1 MRDLDDVSVYG
12 QLDPAD
18 MRGQIR
24 GLPKQCHKAWHKA
37 LDFDLPSDYREV
49 DKVVVLGMGGSAI
62 GGDLV
67 RSLVS
72 EEGKVVISVNR
83 DYDLPAFVDDRTLV
97 IASSY
102 SGNTEETLSAFGQ
115 ALNTGCKKL
124 AITTGG
130 TLKRM
135 AKEARVP
142 VFIIEHVSSPRAA
155 LGYSFMPLL
164 AFLKELE
171 FVDDIHFSV
180 EDMIDKLEE
189 MNGRL
194 NVNVPTEENEAK
206 QLALEMHGKLVVV
219 YGAGILSEVAR
230 RWKTQINENGKAWA
244 VHETLPELNHNSV
257 VGYPFP
263 ADIDRDLYLIMLQ
276 APSLH
281 PRIIVRYRVT
291 TELLAQR
298 NITPRIVTGEG
309 NDMLSQMMSALFIG
323 DWASYYLAV
332 LYDIDPTPVKTIDY
346 LKKRLSEFK

>member
-1 MRDLDDVSVYG
+1 MSDLDNVSVYG
-12 QLDPAD
+12 QIDPAD

-24 GLPKQCHKAWHKA
+24 GMPKQCHKAWHKA
-37 LDFDLPSDYREV
+37 LEFDLPSDYRDV

-62 GGDLV
+62 GGNLV

-83 DYDLPAFVDDRTLV
+83 DYDLPAFVDERTLV

-115 ALNTGCKKL
+115 ALNIECKKL

-130 TLKRM
+130 ALEPM
-135 AKEARVP
+135 AKEAHVP
-142 VFIIEHVSSPRAA
+142 VFPIEHISPPRAA

-189 MNGRL
+189 LNGRL
-194 NVNVPTEENEAK
+194 NVNVSAKRNEAK
-206 QLALEMHGKLVVV
+206 QLAHEMCGKLVVV
-219 YGAGILSEVAR
+219 YGAGILSEVAH
-230 RWKTQINENGKAWA
+230 RWKTQINENSKAWA
-244 VHETLPELNHNSV
+244 VYETLPELNHNSV

-263 ADIDRDLYLIMLQ
+263 VDIDSDLYVVMLQ

-281 PRIIVRYRVT
+281 PRIMMRYKVT
-291 TELLAQR
+291 AELLEQR
-298 NITPRIVTGEG
+298 NIKPQLVAGEG
-309 NDMLSQMMSALFIG
+309 GDTLSQMMSALFIG
-323 DWASYYLAV
+323 DWASFYLAV
-332 LYDIDPTPVKTIDY
+332 LYDIDPTPVKTVDY
-346 LKKRLSEFK
+346 LKKRLSEIE

>member
-12 QLDPAD
+12 QIDLAD

-24 GLPKQCHKAWHKA
+24 SLPKQCHTAWHGA
-37 LDFDLPSDYREV
+37 MEFDLPSDYRDV
-49 DKVVVLGMGGSAI
+49 DKVVILGMGGSAI

-72 EEGKVVISVNR
+72 EGGKTIISVNR
-83 DYDLPAFVDDRTLV
+83 DYDLPSFVDDRTLV

-102 SGNTEETLSAFGQ
+102 SGNTEETLSAFTQ
-115 ALNTGCKKL
+115 ALNTRCKKL

-130 TLKRM
+130 TLKTM
-135 AKEARVP
+135 AKEDHVP
-142 VFIIEHVSSPRAA
+142 VFTITHVSPPRAA

-164 AFLKELE
+164 AFMKKLDLVE
-171 FVDDIHFSV
+171 DIYFNV
-180 EDMIDKLEE
+180 EDMIEKLEV

-194 NVNVPTEENEAK
+194 NVNVPTKRNEAK
-206 QLALEMHGKLVVV
+206 QLAINMYGKLVVI
-219 YGAGILSEVAR
+219 YGAEILSEVAR

-263 ADIDRDLYLIMLQ
+263 EDIDSKLYIVMLN

-281 PRIIVRYRVT
+281 HRVQIRYKVT
-291 TELLAQR
+291 TELLEQR
-298 NITPRIVTGEG
+298 GIRPRNVSGEG
-309 NDMLSQMMSALFIG
+309 DDLLSQMMSTLFIG

-332 LYDIDPTPVKTIDY
+332 LYDIDPTPVKSIDF
-346 LKKRLSEFK
+346 LKKRLSEAE